1 MDQTSV
7 THLFSITKYLGLLAT
22 GITGFFYVFLPLSYS
37 ITNHDLRK
45 ISCLMLVSTSKST
58 DGDDEILHIEIAA
71 YDKLGQEDSLDYID
85 S

>member
-1 MDQTSV
+1 
-7 THLFSITKYLGLLAT
+7 
-22 GITGFFYVFLPLSYS
+22 
-37 ITNHDLRK
+37 
-45 ISCLMLVSTSKST
+45 MLVSTSKST